1 MCTVHGAALT
11 VGKIKQYKGGSPP
24 SAGQMTAQ
32 KEKACGAAPT
42 CNELSSCTFPS
53 PSPGKRCRRTV
64 SKDFKQCTKPPLP
77 YHLLASFSS
86 FAFKTFI
93 SSQIC

>member
-42 CNELSSCTFPS
+42 CNELSSCTLPS
-53 PSPGKRCRRTV
+53 PSPRETLQDLELREDSEQRLQAVHKATAAV
-64 SKDFKQCTKPPLP
+64 PPPRQLF
-77 YHLLASFSS
+77 L
-86 FAFKTFI
+86 
-93 SSQIC
+93 ICF